1 LFLVL
6 EINLYFSQSCLI
18 MPTTIGIADY
28 QKLFLHTLTALIDQF
43 PGYLVTVTAT
53 NATSLLQQLAQAQTR
68 PDILLIDVRLPGIG
82 GSLATSIA
90 KAYPALRTLALMQTD
105 DDTAVIGLLK
115 AGWRGF
121 VLKENLAD
129 TLEDALATLAGTGF
143 YNGDSLQLGIT
154 RPAKGTRPTGSD
166 PREEKAKTPNHGA
179 DPDAEPGADA
189 DPAPEAALTE
199 VEQFFLDLACS
210 DRSYKEIALE
220 MGLSERV
227 IEGFRNTLFARL
239 QVHSRAGLA
248 LEAIRRQ
255 LITT

>member
-1 LFLVL
+1 MRD
-6 EINLYFSQSCLI
+6 INLYSFQLYLI

-43 PGYLVTVTAT
+43 PGYLVTVNAT
-53 NATSLLQQLAQAQTR
+53 NATSLLHQLAAQNAP
-68 PDILLIDVRLPGIG
+68 PDILLIDVHLPGIG
-82 GSLATSIA
+82 GSLAQSIA
-90 KAYPALRTLALMQTD
+90 KAYPALRTLALIQTD

-129 TLEDALATLAGTGF
+129 TLEDALAELAGTGY
-143 YNGDSLQLGIT
+143 YNGDAFHLGL
-154 RPAKGTRPTGSD
+154 RLSANDVDFS
-166 PREEKAKTPNHGA
+166 
-179 DPDAEPGADA
+179 
-189 DPAPEAALTE
+189 E
-199 VEQFFLDLACS
+199 VERIFLDLTCS
-210 DRSYKEIALE
+210 DRSYKEIAIE

-227 IEGFRNTLFARL
+227 IEGLRNTLFARL

>member
-1 LFLVL
+1 
-6 EINLYFSQSCLI
+6 

-43 PGYLVTVTAT
+43 PGYLVTVNAT
-53 NATSLLQQLAQAQTR
+53 NATSLLHQLAAQKT
-68 PDILLIDVRLPGIG
+68 PPEILLIDVHLPGIG
-82 GSLATSIA
+82 GSLAQSIA
-90 KAYPALRTLALMQTD
+90 KAHPALRTLALIQTD

-129 TLEDALATLAGTGF
+129 SLEGALAELAGTGY
-143 YNGDSLQLGIT
+143 YNGDVFHPGQRRSTIT
-154 RPAKGTRPTGSD
+154 DPTD
-166 PREEKAKTPNHGA
+166 TWE
-179 DPDAEPGADA
+179 PDT
-189 DPAPEAALTE
+189 DPATDFSD
-199 VEQFFLDLACS
+199 VERVFLDLACS

-227 IEGFRNTLFARL
+227 IEGLRNTLFARL

>member
-1 LFLVL
+1 MVEFGLLVL

-53 NATSLLQQLAQAQTR
+53 NATSLLQQLSHEQTP

-82 GSLATSIA
+82 GSLASYIA

-121 VLKENLAD
+121 VLKEHLAD
-129 TLEDALATLAGTGF
+129 SLEGALSTLAGTGF
-143 YNGDSLQLGIT
+143 YNGDTLHPGAR
-154 RPAKGTRPTGSD
+154 RPAKRVYDTEPEAANSRHADSD
-166 PREEKAKTPNHGA
+166 
-179 DPDAEPGADA
+179 EPGT
-189 DPAPEAALTE
+189 PPEAALTE
-199 VEQFFLDLACS
+199 VEQLFLDLACS

-227 IEGFRNTLFARL
+227 IEGLRNTLFARL

>member
-1 LFLVL
+1 VP
-6 EINLYFSQSCLI
+6 EINLYSSQLCLI

-43 PGYLVTVTAT
+43 PGYLVTVDAT
-53 NATSLLQQLAQAQTR
+53 NATSLLQQLARENAP
-68 PDILLIDVRLPGIG
+68 PDILLIDVHLPGIG
-82 GSLATSIA
+82 GSLAQSIA
-90 KAYPALRTLALMQTD
+90 KAYPALRTLALTQTD

-129 TLEDALATLAGTGF
+129 TLEDALAELAGSGY
-143 YNGDSLQLGIT
+143 YNGDALHLGLRRSAKSART
-154 RPAKGTRPTGSD
+154 GAPAPGQQHMKD
-166 PREEKAKTPNHGA
+166 PNQDAAFT
-179 DPDAEPGADA
+179 DPDTEPANDISA
-189 DPAPEAALTE
+189 I
-199 VEQFFLDLACS
+199 EQIFLELACS

-227 IEGFRNTLFARL
+227 IDRIRNTLFARL

-248 LEAIRRQ
+248 LEAIRQQ

>member
-1 LFLVL
+1 LLLVPD
-6 EINLYFSQSCLI
+6 INLYSFQLRLI

-43 PGYLVTVTAT
+43 PGYLVTVNAT
-53 NATSLLQQLAQAQTR
+53 NATGLLQQLSREKTP
-68 PDILLIDVRLPGIG
+68 PDILLIDVHLPGIG
-82 GSLATSIA
+82 GSLAQSIA
-90 KAYPALRTLALMQTD
+90 KAYPALRTLALIQTD

-121 VLKENLAD
+121 VLKETLAD
-129 TLEDALATLAGTGF
+129 TLEDALAELAVTGY
-143 YNGDSLQLGIT
+143 YNGDALHLGT
-154 RPAKGTRPTGSD
+154 NRLRAAST
-166 PREEKAKTPNHGA
+166 A
-179 DPDAEPGADA
+179 PDT
-189 DPAPEAALTE
+189 DPAADISE
-199 VEQFFLDLACS
+199 VEQVFLDLACS

-220 MGLSERV
+220 MSLSERV
-227 IEGFRNTLFARL
+227 IDRLRNALFARL

>member
-1 LFLVL
+1 
-6 EINLYFSQSCLI
+6 

-53 NATSLLQQLAQAQTR
+53 NATHLLQQLSHEQTP
-68 PDILLIDVRLPGIG
+68 PDILLIDVRLPGIDD
-82 GSLATSIA
+82 SLVTTIA
-90 KAYPALRTLALMQTD
+90 KTYPTLRTLALMQTA

-121 VLKENLAD
+121 VGKENLAD
-129 TLEDALATLAGTGF
+129 TLEDALATLVRTGF
-143 YNGDSLQLGIT
+143 YNGDTLHPGVIRSDAATGD
-154 RPAKGTRPTGSD
+154 APT
-166 PREEKAKTPNHGA
+166 E
-179 DPDAEPGADA
+179 
-189 DPAPEAALTE
+189 TE
-199 VEQFFLDLACS
+199 QRFLDLACS

-220 MGLSERV
+220 MGLSERL

-255 LITT
+255 LITM

>member
-1 LFLVL
+1 
-6 EINLYFSQSCLI
+6 

-43 PGYLVTVTAT
+43 PGYLVTVNAT
-53 NATSLLQQLAQAQTR
+53 NATSLLQQLSREKTP
-68 PDILLIDVRLPGIG
+68 PDILLIDVHLPGIG
-82 GSLATSIA
+82 GALAHSIA
-90 KAYPALRTLALMQTD
+90 KAYPALRTLALIQTD

-121 VLKENLAD
+121 VLKETLAD
-129 TLEDALATLAGTGF
+129 TLEDALAELAVTGY
-143 YNGDSLQLGIT
+143 YNGDALHLGT
-154 RPAKGTRPTGSD
+154 NRLRTAAMG
-166 PREEKAKTPNHGA
+166 
-179 DPDAEPGADA
+179 PDT
-189 DPAPEAALTE
+189 DPAADISE
-199 VEQFFLDLACS
+199 VEQVFLDLACS

-227 IEGFRNTLFARL
+227 IERLRNALFARL
-239 QVHSRAGLA
+239 RVHSRAGLA

>member
-1 LFLVL
+1 MLLVP
-6 EINLYFSQSCLI
+6 EINLYFSQLYLI

-43 PGYLVTVTAT
+43 PGYLVTVNAT
-53 NATSLLQQLAQAQTR
+53 NATSLLQHLAREEAP
-68 PDILLIDVRLPGIG
+68 PDILLIDVHLPGIG
-82 GSLATSIA
+82 GSLAQSIA
-90 KAYPALRTLALMQTD
+90 KAYPALRTLALIQTD

-121 VLKENLAD
+121 ILKENLAD
-129 TLEDALATLAGTGF
+129 TLEDALAELAGTGY
-143 YNGDSLQLGIT
+143 YNGDALHLGL
-154 RPAKGTRPTGSD
+154 RRSAKPARTGASD
-166 PREEKAKTPNHGA
+166 PWQQHAKVPNQDA
-179 DPDAEPGADA
+179 ATTEPDT
-189 DPAPEAALTE
+189 DPAADISE
-199 VEQFFLDLACS
+199 VERIFLELACS

-227 IEGFRNTLFARL
+227 VDRLRNTLFARL

-248 LEAIRRQ
+248 LESIRRQ

>member
-1 LFLVL
+1 
-6 EINLYFSQSCLI
+6 

-53 NATSLLQQLAQAQTR
+53 NATGLLQQLAREQTR
-68 PDILLIDVRLPGIG
+68 PDILLVDVRLPGIDS
-82 GSLATSIA
+82 SLASSIA
-90 KAYPALRTLALMQTD
+90 KAYPALRTLALTQTD

-129 TLEDALATLAGTGF
+129 TLEDALATLAGTGY
-143 YNGDSLQLGIT
+143 YNGDMLHPGRARS
-154 RPAKGTRPTGSD
+154 A
-166 PREEKAKTPNHGA
+166 NA
-179 DPDAEPGADA
+179 DHEAGPDAT
-189 DPAPEAALTE
+189 LTE
-199 VEQFFLDLACS
+199 TEQLFLNLTCS
-210 DRSYKEIALE
+210 DRSYKEIAIE

-227 IEGFRNTLFARL
+227 VEGFRITLFARL

>member
-1 LFLVL
+1 
-6 EINLYFSQSCLI
+6 

-43 PGYLVTVTAT
+43 PGYLVTVNAT
-53 NATSLLQQLAQAQTR
+53 NATSLLQHLSREKTP
-68 PDILLIDVRLPGIG
+68 PDILLIDVHLPGIG
-82 GSLATSIA
+82 GSLAQSIA
-90 KAYPALRTLALMQTD
+90 KAYPALRTLALIQTD

-129 TLEDALATLAGTGF
+129 TLEDALAELAGTGY
-143 YNGDSLQLGIT
+143 YNGDALHLGT
-154 RPAKGTRPTGSD
+154 NRQTAATTGPD
-166 PREEKAKTPNHGA
+166 TDHMA
-179 DPDAEPGADA
+179 DIS
-189 DPAPEAALTE
+189 E
-199 VEQFFLDLACS
+199 VEQIFLDLACS
-210 DRSYKEIALE
+210 DRSYKEIAIG

-227 IEGFRNTLFARL
+227 IDRLRNALFARL